1 MELNKGMP
9 VKQLNNEN
17 RNNNN
22 NLIMMFYFYK
32 IYVCSKVKENATQNE
47 DRLSNIY
54 DNNII
59 RPSALYVFQDA
70 SVLCMPFAELG
81 AHLC

>member
-1 MELNKGMP
+1 MCMYSGIE
-9 VKQLNNEN
+9 
-17 RNNNN
+17 
-22 NLIMMFYFYK
+22 
-32 IYVCSKVKENATQNE
+32 ENAIQNE
-47 DRLSNIY
+47 DRLRYIC

-81 AHLC
+81 TYLRSYVC

>member
-1 MELNKGMP
+1 MYSGVE
-9 VKQLNNEN
+9 
-17 RNNNN
+17 
-22 NLIMMFYFYK
+22 
-32 IYVCSKVKENATQNE
+32 ENAIQNE
-47 DRLSNIY
+47 DRLSYIY

-81 AHLC
+81 VYLC